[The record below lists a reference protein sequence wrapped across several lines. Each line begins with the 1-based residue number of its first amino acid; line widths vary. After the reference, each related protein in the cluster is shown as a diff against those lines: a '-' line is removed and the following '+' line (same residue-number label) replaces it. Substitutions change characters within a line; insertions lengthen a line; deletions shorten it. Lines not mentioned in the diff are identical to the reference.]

1 MRASWAD
8 NFTKISDL
16 SLRRYVLVQALI
28 IMDFLL
34 SLSPKAK
41 EALASVQVVNKSV
54 AYLDQVLSED
64 DVKWATNMKA
74 NITEYLKSASD
85 GQFFLRMVETILSR
99 DKNWVRWKIEN
110 CPLIE
115 RPPISPQDWA
125 TAMADAKSRNTSKR
139 VRLNA
144 MQPLSLDF
152 LKDGDDEAAMGELK
166 DPKRHRLPEVKSFK
180 RGIQEAELEI
190 DMPMSNAS
198 QRDAVES
205 KASKTWRALRI
216 ASRTKLALFDK
227 IDSYEDINILFEDE
241 KPKEEV
247 KEEKEDNQNVESAEN
262 GEDGENG
269 QSREDGENGES
280 ADSRENGDKA
290 GGGENGQ
297 NGENGVAAV
306 PANTAKGG
314 ESERPM
320 EDQNGTAAEAM
331 VTDA

>member
-1 MRASWAD
+1 MQ
-8 NFTKISDL
+8 IGDL

-34 SLSPKAK
+34 SLAPKAK

-64 DVKWATNMKA
+64 DVKWVTNMKA
-74 NITEYLKSASD
+74 IITEYLKSAPD

-115 RPPISPQDWA
+115 RPPISAKDWA
-125 TAMADAKSRNTSKR
+125 TAMGDAKSRNTSKR
-139 VRLNA
+139 IRPNA

-152 LKDGDDEAAMGELK
+152 LQDGDDEQAMEELK
-166 DPKRHRLPEVKSFK
+166 DPKRHKLPEVKSFK
-180 RGIQEAELEI
+180 RGIQEADLEI

-198 QRDAVES
+198 LREAVES

-227 IDSYEDINILFEDE
+227 IDSYEDISILFEDE
-241 KPKEEV
+241 QPKEEP
-247 KEEKEDNQNVESAEN
+247 QEN
-262 GEDGENG
+262 GP
-269 QSREDGENGES
+269 NGES
-280 ADSRENGDKA
+280 ADGDETKGDVENGEAGEDVSADKTD
-290 GGGENGQ
+290 
-297 NGENGVAAV
+297 AAV
-306 PANTAKGG
+306 ATADDAKD
-314 ESERPM
+314 EPSTTENS
-320 EDQNGTAAEAM
+320 NGAAVEAM
-331 VTDA
+331 VTDS

>member
-1 MRASWAD
+1 MQ
-8 NFTKISDL
+8 IGDL

-34 SLSPKAK
+34 SLAPKAK

-54 AYLDQVLSED
+54 AYLDQVLSEE
-64 DVKWATNMKA
+64 DVKWVTNMKA
-74 NITEYLKSASD
+74 IITEYLKSAPD

-115 RPPISPQDWA
+115 RPPISAKDWA
-125 TAMADAKSRNTSKR
+125 TAMGDAKSRNTSKR
-139 VRLNA
+139 IRPNA

-152 LKDGDDEAAMGELK
+152 LQDGDDEQAMEELK
-166 DPKRHRLPEVKSFK
+166 DPKRHKLPEVKSFK
-180 RGIQEAELEI
+180 RGIQEADLEI

-198 QRDAVES
+198 LRDAVES

-241 KPKEEV
+241 KPKEEPQ
-247 KEEKEDNQNVESAEN
+247 ENGANGESA
-262 GEDGENG
+262 DGDETKG
-269 QSREDGENGES
+269 DGENGEAGEDVS
-280 ADSRENGDKA
+280 ADKTDAVVVTADDVKDEPSTTEN
-290 GGGENGQ
+290 
-297 NGENGVAAV
+297 
-306 PANTAKGG
+306 
-314 ESERPM
+314 S
-320 EDQNGTAAEAM
+320 NGTAVEAM
-331 VTDA
+331 VTDS